1 MVKKDLV
8 ETVEMPE
15 GVKVSKEKNSLVIVG
30 KKGTVTRVFD
40 NPKVQIEVSGNEVK
54 IISNKATKQEKTIMK
69 TFKAHLKN
77 LFKGCSEGY
86 VYKLKICSGHF
97 PINVTVSNSLMQIKN
112 YLGEKVPREVRIKAG
127 AKVTVEG
134 SMITVEAVDKEVAG
148 QVSADIELATR
159 RPGFDRR
166 IFQDGIYIVD
176 KAGQVI

>member
-1 MVKKDLV
+1 MVKKDLI

-15 GVKVSKEKNSLVIVG
+15 GIKVSMENTSLVITG
-30 KKGTVTRVFD
+30 KKGTVKRAFD
-40 NPKVQIEVSGNEVK
+40 NPRIKIEVSENEVK
-54 IISNKATKQEKTIMK
+54 IISNNATKQEKTIMK

-77 LFKGCSEGY
+77 IFKGCSEGY

-97 PINVTVSNSLMQIKN
+97 PINVSVSNNLMQIKN

-127 AKVTVEG
+127 AKVTIEG
-134 SMITVEAVDKEVAG
+134 HMITVEAVDKEVAG